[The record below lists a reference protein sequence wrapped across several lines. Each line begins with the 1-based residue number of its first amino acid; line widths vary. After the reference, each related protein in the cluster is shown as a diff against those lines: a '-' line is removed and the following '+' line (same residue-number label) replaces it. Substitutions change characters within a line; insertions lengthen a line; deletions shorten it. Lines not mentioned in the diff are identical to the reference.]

1 MNPDLR
7 HASPIVSSHRTGLDR
22 AAGVL
27 LAALVLSVAFVL
39 PPKGALPIPE
49 AVAATKLL
57 ALRWGVAL
65 AISVLAAL
73 ALLEFWR
80 GGARALPRRPALR
93 HDAAAPLLLTCT
105 VLFGLTLLS
114 MVLCANPAH
123 AFRESVPLLFPAA
136 LALCIG
142 WAGLRPAPHATLAG
156 VLLLGLVL
164 SATVLMQA
172 MGLNPYAWAYD
183 FAMLRPQ
190 ERGRFIAT
198 LGNPEFLGG
207 FLAPLLAMWATAG
220 VMLLPSLGAPKPPR
234 TRRWAVFATVV
245 GGAGL
250 LLLGLLTTG
259 TRSALLAVGV
269 GIAFG
274 LWSARR
280 LPGALP
286 IAGLWRAAVLTVGLV
301 VVAVVLVP
309 PVRESVRY
317 LAQRSLQ
324 GINLQSP
331 SVSERVLFNV
341 VALRM
346 ALDAPLLGV
355 GPGRFAAAFHPTL
368 LAMEEQRPA
377 TGLKMLLLRTDE
389 KGADNAHNDYLQ
401 FAAELGWPGLMA
413 FLAMAA
419 AIVGGR
425 AGSPP
430 TPSLI
435 ILQVGLVALL
445 TSSLFS
451 FPMRSPARAMLFW
464 ALVALLIT
472 ELRRPASPHAGA
484 PTERPHLHSTPA

>member
-1 MNPDLR
+1 MLPSRPHDR
-7 HASPIVSSHRTGLDR
+7 PTGLDR

-39 PPKGALPIPE
+39 PPVGALPIPE

-65 AISVLAAL
+65 AISVLAAM
-73 ALLEFWR
+73 ALVQYWR
-80 GGARALPRRPALR
+80 GGRAALPRRPALR
-93 HDAAAPLLLTCT
+93 HDAAAPLLLACSAL
-105 VLFGLTLLS
+105 VGLTITS

-123 AFRESVPLLFPAA
+123 AFRESAPLLFPAT
-136 LALCIG
+136 LALCVG

-156 VLLLGLVL
+156 ALLLGLVL

-172 MGLNPYAWAYD
+172 IGWNPYAWAYD

-207 FLAPLLAMWATAG
+207 FLAPLLAMWVAAG
-220 VMLLPSLGAPKPPR
+220 VMLLPSLGAPARPR
-234 TRRWAVFATVV
+234 ARRWAVFASVV

-259 TRSALLAVGV
+259 TRSALLAVALGM
-269 GIAFG
+269 AFG

-280 LPGALP
+280 LPAGVP
-286 IAGLWRAAVLTVGLV
+286 IGGLWRAAVLTVGLV

-309 PVRESVRY
+309 PVRESVRH
-317 LAQRSLQ
+317 LVQRSLH

-401 FAAELGWPGLMA
+401 FAAELGWPGLLA
-413 FLAMAA
+413 FLALAA
-419 AIVGGR
+419 AIVAGR

-435 ILQVGLVALL
+435 LLQVGLITLL

-464 ALVALLIT
+464 ALVALLIA
-472 ELRRPASPHAGA
+472 ELRRPASQPAGA
-484 PTERPHLHSTPA
+484 PTEGQLPHSTPA